1 MTDVVVR
8 ATVTTV
14 LHAGTRMAVFR
25 ADDDK
30 DVRRRFVA
38 KDLPRPPAKGETWH
52 IRGTADIH
60 PSFGPQV
67 VVTDMKLARPEGR
80 LLARLLAG
88 QRFPGV
94 GEATANKLWD
104 AYGEQLIDVL
114 EAADGDALLRVLPDD
129 ARSRAQ
135 VETILLEWPMIDA
148 EPRILAGFDRVG
160 IPLHIAAKLL
170 AVYGADALDRLHD
183 DPYRLLAFS
192 SWKTTDAIARRMGVA
207 PTDTRRQVAA
217 CEAALHAR
225 LRDGDTLMDGEA
237 LRKTAGALLGATVG
251 DAVLETASRLGAIRR
266 RSTGWQSSG
275 AALMEDAIA
284 QRIAD
289 ELTACSRKPT
299 VLPLADPSHDDVELN
314 AGQASAVAMA
324 IVENFSLLVGG
335 AGTGKTTTL
344 KAICRAAAAAGIPVE
359 MMALSGRAALR
370 MREATGQQARTIAG
384 WLNGVAV
391 GNIDLS
397 HNPLIV
403 IDEASMV
410 DLGSLYRIMLL
421 APEGCRFLLVG
432 DDGQLPPVSFGLT
445 FHALLEVDAIPR
457 TVLTEVMRQ
466 AAETGIPCVAQAVRD
481 GTMPGLPGYDP
492 AADVGV
498 SIATCD
504 ARDVV
509 ATAVS
514 IRRGTPAAQIVG
526 SIKGAGDPV
535 DGGTVAMNAGLHD
548 AWATARK
555 LDPSTWLRGEPVIW
569 TVNDYDL
576 DLWNGSLGKVVGMTD
591 DGLSVRFDEGDRII
605 PEDLLDHLEPA
616 WAITTHKAQGSQ
628 FETVIVPVT
637 TSRILDRTLVYTAL
651 TRATRRVVLVGD
663 PAIIRDAICRP
674 PQASRRANHLAL
686 SVTDAL
692 EVLSRAEAA

>member
-1 MTDVVVR
+1 MTDVTVR

-14 LHAGTRMAVFR
+14 LRAGARMAVFR

-30 DVRRRFVA
+30 GIRRRFVA
-38 KDLPRPPAKGETWH
+38 RDLPRAPMTGETWH
-52 IRGTADIH
+52 IRGNAEVH
-60 PSFGPQV
+60 PNYGPQIIT
-67 VVTDMKLARPEGR
+67 TDMKLVRPEGR
-80 LLARLLAG
+80 LLAHLLAG

-104 AYGEQLIDVL
+104 AYGEQLVDVL
-114 EAADGDALLRVLPDD
+114 EAADCDALLRVLPDD

-135 VETILLEWPMIDA
+135 VETILLEWPLINA

-170 AVYGADALDRLHD
+170 AVYGADALDRLLD

-237 LRKTAGALLGATVG
+237 LRKAAGALLGAAVG
-251 DAVLETASRLGAIRR
+251 DDVLDTASRLGAVRR
-266 RSTGWQSSG
+266 RATGWQSSG

-299 VLPLADPSHDDVELN
+299 VLPLPDRSIDDVELN
-314 AGQASAVAMA
+314 PGQASAVAMA
-324 IVENFSLLVGG
+324 IAENFSLLVGG

-370 MREATGQQARTIAG
+370 MREATGEQARTIAG
-384 WLNGVAV
+384 WLNHVQAGHV
-391 GNIDLS
+391 DLS
-397 HNPLIV
+397 TLPLIV

-466 AAETGIPCVAQAVRD
+466 AAETGIPGVAQAVRD
-481 GTMPGLPGYDP
+481 GELPDLPEYD
-492 AADVGV
+492 AAAEHGV
-498 SIATCD
+498 SIAPCG

-514 IRRGTPAAQIVG
+514 IRRGLPAAQIVG
-526 SIKGAGDPV
+526 SIKGAGDPA
-535 DGGTVAMNAGLHD
+535 DGGTAAMNAGLHD

-555 LDPSTWLRGEPVIW
+555 LDRSTWLRGEPVIW

-591 DGLSVRFDEGDRII
+591 EGLAVRFDEGDRVI

-628 FETVIVPVT
+628 FEVVVVPVSA
-637 TSRILDRTLVYTAL
+637 SRILDRTLIYTAL

-663 PAIIRDAICRP
+663 PSVIRDAIRRP
-674 PQASRRANHLAL
+674 PQASRRSTFLACA
-686 SVTDAL
+686 VMDAFDNG
-692 EVLSRAEAA
+692 SEAKAA

>member
-1 MTDVVVR
+1 MTEVVVR

-25 ADDDK
+25 ADDDN

-38 KDLPRPPAKGETWH
+38 KDLPRPPATGETWH
-52 IRGTADIH
+52 IRGTADFH
-60 PSFGPQV
+60 PSFGAQV

-80 LLARLLAG
+80 LLVRLLAG

-94 GEATANKLWD
+94 GEATANRLWD
-104 AYGEQLIDVL
+104 AYGEQLVDVL
-114 EAADGDALLRVLPDD
+114 DAADSDALLRVLPDD

-135 VETILLEWPMIDA
+135 VETILVEWPMVDA
-148 EPRILAGFDRVG
+148 EPRILASFDRVG

-170 AVYGADALDRLHD
+170 AIYGADALDRLHA

-207 PTDTRRQVAA
+207 PTDPRRQVAA

-225 LRDGDTLMDGEA
+225 LRDGDTLMGGEA
-237 LRKTAGALLGATVG
+237 LRKAAVALLGMTVG
-251 DAVLETASRLGAIRR
+251 DDVLDAASRLGAVRQR
-266 RSTGWQSSG
+266 TTGWQSSG

-299 VLPLADPSHDDVELN
+299 VLPLPDRSDEGVELN
-314 AGQASAVAMA
+314 AGQAAAVAIA
-324 IVENFSLLVGG
+324 ENFSLLVGG

-344 KAICRAAAAAGIPVE
+344 KAICHAAAAAGIPVE

-384 WLNGVAV
+384 WLNSVAV

-397 HNPLIV
+397 PNPLIV

-421 APEGCRFLLVG
+421 APKGCRFLLVG
-432 DDGQLPPVSFGLT
+432 DDGQLPPVGFGLT

-466 AAETGIPCVAQAVRD
+466 AAETGIPGVAQAVRD
-481 GTMPGLPGYDP
+481 GVLPDLCGYDP

-514 IRRGTPAAQIVG
+514 IRRGLPAAQIVG
-526 SIKGAGDPV
+526 SIKGGGDHA
-535 DGGTVAMNAGLHD
+535 DGGTIAINASLHD
-548 AWATARK
+548 AWAAARK
-555 LDPSTWLRGEPVIW
+555 LDPSNWLRGEPVIW

-591 DGLSVRFDEGDRII
+591 DGLSIRFDEGDRTI
-605 PEDLLDHLEPA
+605 PVELLDHLEPA
-616 WAITTHKAQGSQ
+616 WVITTHKAQGSQ

-637 TSRILDRTLVYTAL
+637 DSRILDRTLLYTAL

-663 PAIIRDAICRP
+663 PVVIRDAIRRP
-674 PQASRRANHLAL
+674 PQALRRKTFLAR
-686 SVTDAL
+686 SVSDAIGK
-692 EVLSRAEAA
+692 VRKAKAA